1 MDEKQLL
8 AALFCATMHLIPS
21 LAQLVEQAS
30 YTRPVPGSIPGG
42 WTFIKHPPQADV
54 LLILDFLYG
63 SNDFF

>member
-1 MDEKQLL
+1 
-8 AALFCATMHLIPS
+8 MHLIPS